1 MLSVLRHFPFHV
13 VSGNV
18 TLFVFG
24 CTITEGGDAS
34 RLLPP
39 DEKRH
44 SDDAYIEQVTGMV
57 ASLGAS
63 Q

>member
-1 MLSVLRHFPFHV
+1 V